1 MTSESIKQ
9 RSRDPKGQE
18 TEKMPFCVALLLVLQ
33 PNAEYLKPE
42 WWVIVERY
50 GANNEFPQ
58 FDMKRLKMTL
68 ATLLK
73 ICTYWE

>member
-42 WWVIVERY
+42 W
-50 GANNEFPQ
+50 
-58 FDMKRLKMTL
+58 
-68 ATLLK
+68 
-73 ICTYWE
+73 